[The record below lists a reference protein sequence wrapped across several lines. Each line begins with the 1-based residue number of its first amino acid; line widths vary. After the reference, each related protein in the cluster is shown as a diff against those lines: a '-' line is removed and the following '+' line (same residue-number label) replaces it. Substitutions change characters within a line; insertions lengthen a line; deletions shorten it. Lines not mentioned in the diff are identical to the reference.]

1 MQGTHDGPFWEMA
14 AIGNKINVY
23 AKMEKFLTIIQ
34 LDQLVK
40 QISGIEKVVDC
51 DFFLLITDLFN

>member
-1 MQGTHDGPFWEMA
+1 MA